1 MGVWADMQRFAAR
14 LSAAG
19 LVPKRLDPLVR
30 AFSGDDSGRGGSP
43 GYEAAKRSRVRADW
57 TLRDVGPNT
66 LGQGAIAP
74 LRARVRDL
82 VRNDPHCARA
92 VEVIAGALVGTGITP
107 RAKAVSDAVQVE
119 ANKVWEDFCK
129 AGVADIE
136 GQHTLEFLELL
147 ATRAMVADGEV
158 FVRRHWDKTAEL
170 GFFVELLESDML
182 DDSKTVELT
191 EGGGRIWQGIELDE
205 RGRRIAYWF
214 RRHHPGES
222 GLKVSIESVRV
233 AAVDVIHL
241 FMPLRPRQ
249 LRGVPFLAPVLTTKR
264 DLKDYENFELVRKK
278 TEALVVAIATPPP
291 LESAFPDLQVDD
303 KGKQIPLVPSV
314 LNAEGELVGDLAPGA
329 VLTVE
334 NGGAVNFHSPQI
346 SSNYDVYKRA
356 ILTSIAVGVQM
367 TYEDLSGDL
376 SNVNY
381 TSYKAGRIQF
391 DGYIDRVQWLIV
403 IPLLTQRLWD
413 WCQLAAY
420 LLGLVSQPE
429 VAVEWAVPA
438 RPSPEPEREAVAD
451 IVEVRSGLGLL
462 TDKIAK
468 RGWNPQE
475 FFGLLKAERDLLA
488 QLGIKLDSDPA
499 VMAFRGAT
507 PANYTAPPAA
517 PTEEKP

>member
-1 MGVWADMQRFAAR
+1 MGVWTDMQRVAAR

-19 LVPKRLDPLVR
+19 LVPKRLDPFVR
-30 AFSGDDSGRGGSP
+30 ALSGADSGREGAA
-43 GYEAAKRSRVRADW
+43 GYEAAKRSRMRADW

-66 LGQGAIAP
+66 LGQGAIGP

-92 VEVIAGALVGTGITP
+92 VEVIAGAIVGTGIVP
-107 RAKAVSDAVQVE
+107 RAKAVSDADQAA
-119 ANKVWEDFCK
+119 ANAAWENFCR

-136 GQHTLEFLELL
+136 GQHTLEFLALL
-147 ATRAMVADGEV
+147 ATRALVADGEV
-158 FVRRHWDKTAEL
+158 FVRRHWAQDAEL

-182 DDSKTVELT
+182 DDSKTLERT
-191 EGGGRIWQGIELDE
+191 EAGGRIWQGIELDA
-205 RGRRIAYWF
+205 RGRRVAYWF
-214 RRHHPGES
+214 RRNHPGES
-222 GLKVSIESVRV
+222 GLKVSLESVRV
-233 AAVDVIHL
+233 LAVDVIHL

-291 LESAFPDLQVDD
+291 IETAFPDLAVDPST
-303 KGKQIPLVPSV
+303 GKQIPLVPSV

-334 NGGAVNFHSPQI
+334 NGGAVNFHTPQI
-346 SSNYDVYKRA
+346 SSNYDTYKRA
-356 ILTSIAVGVQM
+356 ILTSIAVGLQM

-376 SNVNY
+376 GNVNY

-391 DGYIDRVQWLIV
+391 DGYVDRVQWLVV
-403 IPLLTQRLWD
+403 IPQLMQRLWD
-413 WCQLAAY
+413 WCQLGAYMVGDSSMAA
-420 LLGLVSQPE
+420 VM
-429 VAVEWAVPA
+429 AEWAVPA

-451 IVEVRSGLGLL
+451 IVEARGGLGLL

-468 RGWNPQE
+468 RGWNPRE
-475 FFGLLKAERDLLA
+475 FFLLLKEEREMFA
-488 QLGIKLDSDPA
+488 KLGLTLDADPA
-499 VMAFRGAT
+499 LMSFRGAT
-507 PANYTAPPAA
+507 ANSNPPK
-517 PTEEKP
+517 PTPEEKP